1 LELSWSRMPDD
12 LSTIQAA
19 IDAGDAEAAE
29 RLLPLVYGEL
39 RELAHRHMRREAP
52 GHSLHTTALVHE
64 AYLRLVGS
72 NPTERERESR
82 WDGQRHF
89 FAAASEA
96 MRRILVEHA
105 RRKQRL
111 KRGGTYQQRDLAH
124 VEILA
129 PIPSDDVIA
138 VHETLERLET
148 VDAQAARLVKLRY
161 FLGFTIPEAAQQL
174 DVSPRKANQL
184 WAYAR
189 AWMLAEMANFVD
201 HRIPALRR

>member
-1 LELSWSRMPDD
+1 MTHLSQVLAQIELEGITATDEM
-12 LSTIQAA
+12 
-19 IDAGDAEAAE
+19 
-29 RLLPLVYGEL
+29 LPLVYDDL
-39 RELAHRHMRREAP
+39 RRLAAEHLAHEKP
-52 GHSLHTTALVHE
+52 GMSLQATALVHE

-138 VHETLERLET
+138 VHETLERLEA

-189 AWMLAEMANFVD
+189 AWMLAEMANFMD
-201 HRIPALRR
+201 HRIPALPR